1 MRSPL
6 SFRYAHRGPAPR
18 RVGSPLWFTGV
29 VDGPSCSSPLHFV
42 CSSSSSGAPPFRSA
56 HNMGLFFAV
65 SWVPDDGHARSL
77 RSLRIACSF
86 PLLADR
92 LDGLL
97 VAVSW
102 NTMTLSDSLP
112 VVARA
117 AAASSAPPGRRRDCD
132 SLPPPVGRSG
142 HPVAPQPARRKPTS
156 AFHLSRKT
164 GMWDSYRIGDRHLD
178 REQDTL
184 QILTECRTFPAVHRQ
199 YPQARQQ

>member
-42 CSSSSSGAPPFRSA
+42 RSSSSSGAPPFRSA

-92 LDGLL
+92 LEGLL

-117 AAASSAPPGRRRDCD
+117 AAASSAPLWRRQISHSPALASRRGIGEDPPLSASSGPG
-132 SLPPPVGRSG
+132 SSSPKGEAVI
-142 HPVAPQPARRKPTS
+142 
-156 AFHLSRKT
+156 
-164 GMWDSYRIGDRHLD
+164 MRIH
-178 REQDTL
+178 QK
-184 QILTECRTFPAVHRQ
+184 
-199 YPQARQQ
+199 